1 MTRLFIE
8 QPLALPGSAKYIS
21 EGTTV
26 FSVNKIYEEKK
37 IMYTHLDSERF
48 DKKYY
53 KVLGISFIFI
63 ESL

>member
-26 FSVNKIYEEKK
+26 FSVNKIYVEKNRF
-37 IMYTHLDSERF
+37 MYAHLDSERF
-48 DKKYY
+48 DKK
-53 KVLGISFIFI
+53 I
-63 ESL
+63 